1 MKDLK
6 NYNREQEDLK
16 QQLLEQT
23 RLMEQLEID
32 IHKREQL
39 IRAVKH

>member
-1 MKDLK
+1 MRDLK

-32 IHKREQL
+32 IQKRE
-39 IRAVKH
+39 